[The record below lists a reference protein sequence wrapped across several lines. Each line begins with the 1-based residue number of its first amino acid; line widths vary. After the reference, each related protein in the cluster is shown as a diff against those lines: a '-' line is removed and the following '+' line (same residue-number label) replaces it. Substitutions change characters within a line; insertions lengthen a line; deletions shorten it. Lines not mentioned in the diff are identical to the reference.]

1 MDLNVKGMF
10 HCARGA
16 VPWMERQGRGV
27 ILNTSSMVSFYGQPA
42 GRRLS
47 GLQVRGQRLHPVP
60 GPGSWRRRGYGSMRW
75 PRASSRR
82 TCCGQCR
89 GRCWLLWRPR
99 SPWGVWGSR
108 GRSRRPSYSW
118 PRSRH
123 PISPAWSSGWTDW
136 PGLNSAG
143 LRPLSPRGTR
153 DVQLLAVFGH
163 GTAGDGAALLRQQ
176 GA

>member
-42 GRRLS
+42 GVAYPVS
-47 GLQVRGQRLHPVP
+47 KFAVNGFHPAP

-99 SPWGVWGSR
+99 SPWGVWGSP
-108 GRSRRPSYSW
+108 GEVAEAFVFLASEQASYITGVVL
-118 PRSRH
+118 RV
-123 PISPAWSSGWTDW
+123 D
-136 PGLNSAG
+136 GLA
-143 LRPLSPRGTR
+143 R
-153 DVQLLAVFGH
+153 A
-163 GTAGDGAALLRQQ
+163 
-176 GA
+176 